1 MSKTEKNSI
10 QTSQDNLKYAIGASA
25 MSIAG
30 FALAAEEANGGSQE
44 TDDPPQSPQDSTSTN
59 VHTEHTQ
66 DVQTLN
72 TPAQQVDET
81 ASMLVE
87 NATIAEEVIVTI
99 DDSSG
104 EEVIEVNAQDG
115 SIVPEQQVL
124 LEDLSN
130 EIEVVSIEAV
140 SAQDDMYAELQ
151 VNPDLFDNIPS
162 VSDSDLLI
170 ADQYI
175 DNPTG
180 ELLDGF
186 DLINTEII

>member
-30 FALAAEEANGGSQE
+30 FALAAEEANGGSQD
-44 TDDPPQSPQDSTSTN
+44 TDDPPQSPHDSTSTS
-59 VHTEHTQ
+59 VHTEQTQ
-66 DVQTLN
+66 VAQTQN
-72 TPAQQVDET
+72 AQDQQADET

-115 SIVPEQQVL
+115 SIDPEQQVL